1 MKNSI
6 KYLLL
11 SAAALAAV
19 SCESWLDVTPP
30 SEIRA
35 EAHYSSAEGFQQTL
49 IGCYLAMGET
59 DLYGENL
66 TWHMVEILGRQYDAR
81 KNTAADDYDLDRYN
95 YKTTKSTEVIEKVW
109 EKSYSVIANVN
120 DALDHIDRR
129 KDELDSVNYRII
141 KGELLAVRAYIHFD
155 LIRLFGCS
163 DLAGRTDLE
172 SRHTVPYLTSVDKD
186 AAPQL
191 TYAET
196 LRRMIADLT
205 EAARLLEI
213 DPIRARYPESI
224 YTEANVDKFY
234 DYRYMHLN
242 YFAVK
247 ALLARVCMWEG
258 SDENKHTALLAAL
271 EVIDDPASV
280 GIAGGL
286 TLRTF
291 TDSAK
296 APTTEMCFPSEHIFA
311 LGVTDMAKKIA
322 SNLNREYSEQDR
334 QYRTLC
340 IKNSVADD
348 LFEIK
353 GAGIS
358 DCRYKQLY
366 HNTNYWPEGTKTPS
380 KLYQQTSD
388 PPAGDV
394 LHRRRVP
401 HLRSGQGPRRSP
413 QPVAGGAQ
421 GPRGLRR
428 TGCRPR
434 RGGPDGPARKGV
446 PQGVHL
452 RRRGLL
458 FLQAAGLRET
468 APPERRDERQQGH
481 RRRRLHAALP
491 RFRNTVGTR
500 TVSRTIN
507 C

>member
-35 EAHYSSAEGFQQTL
+35 EDHYSSAEGFQQTL

-66 TWHMVEILGRQYDAR
+66 TWHMVEMLGRQYDAR

-205 EAARLLEI
+205 EAACWR
-213 DPIRARYPESI
+213 S
-224 YTEANVDKFY
+224 
-234 DYRYMHLN
+234 
-242 YFAVK
+242 
-247 ALLARVCMWEG
+247 
-258 SDENKHTALLAAL
+258 
-271 EVIDDPASV
+271 
-280 GIAGGL
+280 
-286 TLRTF
+286 
-291 TDSAK
+291 
-296 APTTEMCFPSEHIFA
+296 
-311 LGVTDMAKKIA
+311 
-322 SNLNREYSEQDR
+322 
-334 QYRTLC
+334 
-340 IKNSVADD
+340 
-348 LFEIK
+348 
-353 GAGIS
+353 
-358 DCRYKQLY
+358 
-366 HNTNYWPEGTKTPS
+366 TPS
-380 KLYQQTSD
+380 GPGIPKASIPKPTSTN
-388 PPAGDV
+388 
-394 LHRRRVP
+394 
-401 HLRSGQGPRRSP
+401 S
-413 QPVAGGAQ
+413 
-421 GPRGLRR
+421 
-428 TGCRPR
+428 TI
-434 RGGPDGPARKGV
+434 
-446 PQGVHL
+446 
-452 RRRGLL
+452 
-458 FLQAAGLRET
+458 T
-468 APPERRDERQQGH
+468 A
-481 RRRRLHAALP
+481 
-491 RFRNTVGTR
+491 TCT
-500 TVSRTIN
+500 
-507 C
+507 